1 MERFIIYIILVLFI
15 FAVSFLVTIL
25 MGKSHKIK
33 ELEEVI
39 SQKNKSIENTFTN
52 MEKLS
57 EEKEMMH
64 KDLRDLE
71 DSLQTSHGIKIRNDI
86 KNIIVPFSKIEMV
99 FINAGIEQLLKN
111 TKDPY
116 DAEYYIKLMKKIHN
130 ILPDM
135 KEEEIKEKESKNG

>member
-1 MERFIIYIILVLFI
+1 MERLIIYIILVLFV
-15 FAVSFLVTIL
+15 FTVSFLVTIL
-25 MGKSHKIK
+25 TSKYHKIK
-33 ELEEVI
+33 ELEDVI
-39 SQKNKSIENTFTN
+39 LQKNKSIENTFAN
-52 MEKLS
+52 IEKLS
-57 EEKEMMH
+57 KEKEMMH

-86 KNIIVPFSKIEMV
+86 KNIIVPFSKIELV

-116 DAEYYIKLMKKIHN
+116 DAEYYVKLMKKIVE

-135 KEEEIKEKESKNG
+135 KEEESKDE